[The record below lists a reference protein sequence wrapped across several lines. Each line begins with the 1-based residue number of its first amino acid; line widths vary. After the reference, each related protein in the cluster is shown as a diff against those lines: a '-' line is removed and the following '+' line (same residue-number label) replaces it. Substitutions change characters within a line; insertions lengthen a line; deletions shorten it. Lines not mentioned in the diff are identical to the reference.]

1 MVDYADKQTT
11 TANTRLPYHS
21 TMVQLEGG
29 PERFTY
35 GLETEEGTEDE
46 LNIEESSDI
55 PLDY

>member
-1 MVDYADKQTT
+1 
-11 TANTRLPYHS
+11 
-21 TMVQLEGG
+21 MVQLEGG